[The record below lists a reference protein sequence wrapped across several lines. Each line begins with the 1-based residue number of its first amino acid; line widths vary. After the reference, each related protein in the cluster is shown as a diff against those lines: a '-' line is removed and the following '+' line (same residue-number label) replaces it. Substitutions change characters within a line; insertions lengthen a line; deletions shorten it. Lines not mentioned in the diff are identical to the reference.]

1 MTVGKVMPNDWYL
14 GRLFR
19 FSFIHTV
26 LPMPKFA
33 HCVMKVFSSST
44 VADV

>member
-1 MTVGKVMPNDWYL
+1 MTVGKAMPSDWYR

-19 FSFIHTV
+19 FSFIHIV

-33 HCVMKVFSSST
+33 HCAMNVFSSST
-44 VADV
+44 VAVV